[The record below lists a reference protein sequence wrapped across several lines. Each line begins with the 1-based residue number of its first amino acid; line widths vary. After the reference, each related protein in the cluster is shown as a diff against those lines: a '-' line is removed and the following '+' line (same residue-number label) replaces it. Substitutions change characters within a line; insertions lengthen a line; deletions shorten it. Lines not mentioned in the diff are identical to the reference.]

1 MRNRGVSIL
10 TALFLFISAFLAVSY
25 ADKFEAEKSPE
36 VANLAPDSLR
46 QDFTEA
52 LKDAGENWRELAGV
66 VEGLQGVRKDDAI
79 WLVNHMPHLDRLEM
93 KSDIF
98 REHLEYAYI
107 ARDSAAVSYDDK
119 TFREYILTYRIGSEP
134 VEAYRRFLFQ
144 YLYPR
149 VRAKKNAFEVARE
162 VNRWVAKNLSVKEK
176 GFFGPLQPPTATF
189 KSRKGSEEEI
199 SILVTAI
206 LKSVGIPSRQA
217 QISAL
222 GEQKE
227 SFSWVEVF
235 DGEKW
240 LPFYPFSAEAFGD
253 VRFIEKDHP
262 HNVTVVLSRSAFERK
277 LITAD
282 YTDTGWLKAKFLEE
296 GKPKAEFEHLSVNV
310 FNQGAFRALD
320 DLFLNDEV
328 DYPTADSSGIY
339 ICQLGDGPYFLQA
352 GLRQKSGDVWVQI
365 FPFEI
370 AGGETTLVK
379 VELSPVE
386 K

>member
-176 GFFGPLQPPTATF
+176 GFFGPLQPPT
-189 KSRKGSEEEI
+189 
-199 SILVTAI
+199 
-206 LKSVGIPSRQA
+206 
-217 QISAL
+217 
-222 GEQKE
+222 
-227 SFSWVEVF
+227 EVF

-370 AGGETTLVK
+370 AGGETTFVK